1 MVGEFKAT
9 GSESAAR
16 GHHLTDE
23 QMVAMARQVAIGLHK
38 TMAVVPDQ
46 VKLEASILL
55 MQSMFV
61 ALLKPEHRLSVFGSV
76 VKRMRDEIKTATT
89 EKRR

>member
-1 MVGEFKAT
+1 MGEFKAT
-9 GSESAAR
+9 GPESVAR

-23 QMVAMARQVAIGLHK
+23 QKVAMARQVAIGLHK

-55 MQSMFV
+55 MQSLFV

-76 VKRMRDEIKTATT
+76 IKRMRDEIKTATEK